1 MQCAYFVQTHF
12 HIHIPLTPHMSE
24 SSNLYYNYTVGC
36 RYMAN
41 ACTLH
46 AHLPSDSSSRI
57 MCRLFSSS
65 SFVHVFLFLF
75 LFHLYFCLC
84 WHFSYI
90 ACVYCFHDF
99 CVLVVWLIFLF
110 LDDDNDIR
118 TICEGV
124 CSWARHGINAYA
136 QYSSTRELLA
146 LPSQSSVSVFLVRVI
161 NFTLFVYWR
170 QKNKQ
175 ETELR
180 SPMSCLAVFV
190 CLCCVSARHNTI
202 RIHLLFSS
210 IYVNFLRLLTP
221 VICINT

>member
-1 MQCAYFVQTHF
+1 MKYNLSLFLASPVLLAQRNICIYTLPAYRIGILVSSKGFFCCCCRVPSHRITPRYIVQCAYFVQTHF

-99 CVLVVWLIFLF
+99 CVLVVWLIFF
-110 LDDDNDIR
+110 IFGRRRRQRHQDDMR
-118 TICEGV
+118 RCLLVSPT
-124 CSWARHGINAYA
+124 RH
-136 QYSSTRELLA
+136 
-146 LPSQSSVSVFLVRVI
+146 
-161 NFTLFVYWR
+161 
-170 QKNKQ
+170 
-175 ETELR
+175 
-180 SPMSCLAVFV
+180 
-190 CLCCVSARHNTI
+190 
-202 RIHLLFSS
+202 
-210 IYVNFLRLLTP
+210 
-221 VICINT
+221 

>member
-1 MQCAYFVQTHF
+1 MYFCFSFFFICIFACVGTF
-12 HIHIPLTPHMSE
+12 H
-24 SSNLYYNYTVGC
+24 
-36 RYMAN
+36 
-41 ACTLH
+41 TLH
-46 AHLPSDSSSRI
+46 VCIAFMIFVFL
-57 MCRLFSSS
+57 LFGL
-65 SFVHVFLFLF
+65 FFLFL
-75 LFHLYFCLC
+75 
-84 WHFSYI
+84 
-90 ACVYCFHDF
+90 DD
-99 CVLVVWLIFLF
+99 
-110 LDDDNDIR
+110 DDDNDIR

-202 RIHLLFSS
+202 RIHLFHLLFSS